1 MRFRSGSK
9 KAAKE
14 EGKEKTNQ
22 LRESKNP
29 ENHFSNISK
38 MLRNFCF
45 RADFS
50 MQRFSCTQYNAIY

>member
-29 ENHFSNISK
+29 ENHFSKYFKNVK
-38 MLRNFCF
+38 KFL
-45 RADFS
+45 
-50 MQRFSCTQYNAIY
+50 FSC